1 MKSPGP
7 HPPESSWT
15 HLNPDTTSALTRRA
29 SDAAMDSFSWSDSFR
44 ATLSSCLPCFRRG
57 IDSDD
62 ELDQQN
68 GRGGPRSAREE
79 LERLLDEPMTDHEAE
94 TMSLHSN
101 VGGTRRKK
109 KPKRKTYKSIRILG
123 VNLFGRRPVP
133 TEEDEGDAEGP
144 IGGSRARTISTS
156 TLDSDAAPLADDA
169 INDFTVRAQRRWAPD
184 ITDEQLAAEEEAE
197 RGRLETEG
205 TASRTERRELKRLA
219 EMGIFNTHQNP
230 DEFEGFVGSG
240 SGVPPVHD
248 EFGPFV
254 GSQAHERPAQHEQ
267 EDEGVADFDAAAYTT
282 KRGAGQ
288 NGSSHSRKHSR
299 TSASLS
305 TEGDR
310 RRTSAPST
318 PVPPTNFENQTVPVL
333 KAPKT
338 KRRKSGALSAS
349 SATKSGGSNR
359 SKSSHGSTPSTSLQS
374 PSGPP
379 SPAVQVE
386 AQPEPEFEG
395 WRYFSPLS
403 SLV

>member
-1 MKSPGP
+1 
-7 HPPESSWT
+7 
-15 HLNPDTTSALTRRA
+15 
-29 SDAAMDSFSWSDSFR
+29 MDSFSWSDSFR
-44 ATLSSCLPCFRRG
+44 ATLGSCLPCLRRG

-62 ELDQQN
+62 EHDQQT

-123 VNLFGRRPVP
+123 VDLFGRRPVP
-133 TEEDEGDAEGP
+133 PEEDEGDAEGP

-205 TASRTERRELKRLA
+205 TASRTKRRELKRLA
-219 EMGIFNTHQNP
+219 EMGIFNTHQNS

-240 SGVPPVHD
+240 SGVPPATD

-254 GSQAHERPAQHEQ
+254 GSQAARELPAQHEQ

-305 TEGDR
+305 AEGDR
-310 RRTSAPST
+310 RRTPAPST
-318 PVPPTNFENQTVPVL
+318 AVPPTNFENQTTHVP
-333 KAPKT
+333 KAPKA
-338 KRRKSGALSAS
+338 KRRKSGPLSAS
-349 SATKSGGSNR
+349 SATKSGSSNR

-379 SPAVQVE
+379 SPAIQVK
-386 AQPEPEFEG
+386 AQPEADFEG
-395 WRYFSPLS
+395 
-403 SLV
+403 